1 MARASSWNAEIILGS
16 NNYTIYPSEVGEI
29 GEGSEGR
36 IKVADG
42 DRAYQVRDQIFD
54 IGEIEV
60 TILMT
65 DNGLQIGTT
74 AGSVQSATGQSEYNI
89 MQDWCTSGRVEEVV
103 YVIYRDSA
111 RVNKL
116 QYTLTNVQC
125 AMGKKNAFN
134 RNGKEVDTHKYVMLP
149 ELIEDTTP
157 AGSGRI

>member
-1 MARASSWNAEIILGS
+1 MARASSWNVEIILGS
-16 NNYTIYPSEVGEI
+16 NGYTIYPAEIGEI
-29 GEGSEGR
+29 GEGEEGR

-54 IGEIEV
+54 IGEV
-60 TILMT
+60 PFTILLT
-65 DNGLQIGTT
+65 DTGLQI
-74 AGSVQSATGQSEYNI
+74 APVARSVQSSVGISEYSI
-89 MQDWCTSGRVEEVV
+89 VQEWCTSGRVEEAV